1 MFLKPKTTFLDAKA
15 LRYKRI
21 IDIGISYNTQTYYYY
36 DDPNTQK
43 EYYYVFDRDK
53 QDFVQ
58 IEDAHIQSDFEISLS
73 STDYYTFGDYMFN
86 YNITQFKW
94 TKSPIDSSVVS
105 INIQNADNRRE
116 RQMTRYIKDR
126 EFDYTIVSDV
136 NDSEEQIIKGLITER
151 ETFDIRYSDDDLKL
165 RDSDIVQIEN
175 GLYKVSDINTKILRL
190 PKKLKYYF
198 CTLTKLKVWR

>member
-15 LRYKRI
+15 IRYKRI
-21 IDIGISYNTQTYYYY
+21 IDIGVSYNTKVYYYY
-36 DDPNTQK
+36 DDPNTLN
-43 EYYYVFDRDK
+43 EYVYVFDRDK

-58 IEDAHIQSDFEISLS
+58 IEDAHIQSDYEISLS

-86 YNITQFKW
+86 YDITQFKW

-151 ETFDIRYSDDDLKL
+151 ETFDIRYSDDDLNL

>member
-21 IDIGISYNTQTYYYY
+21 IDIGVSYNTKVYYYY
-36 DDPNTQK
+36 DDPNTSN
-43 EYYYVFDRDK
+43 EYVYVFDRDK

-58 IEDAHIQSDFEISLS
+58 IEDAHIQSDYEISLS

-86 YNITQFKW
+86 YDITQFKW

-151 ETFDIRYSDDDLKL
+151 ETFDIRYSDDDLNL

>member
-15 LRYKRI
+15 IRYKRI
-21 IDIGISYNTQTYYYY
+21 IDIGVSYNTKVYYYY
-36 DDPNTQK
+36 DDPNTQN

-58 IEDAHIQSDFEISLS
+58 IEDAHLQSDFEISLS

-86 YNITQFKW
+86 YNTTQCKW
-94 TKSPIDSSVVS
+94 TKSPIDSNVIS

-116 RQMTRYIKDR
+116 RQMSRYIKDR